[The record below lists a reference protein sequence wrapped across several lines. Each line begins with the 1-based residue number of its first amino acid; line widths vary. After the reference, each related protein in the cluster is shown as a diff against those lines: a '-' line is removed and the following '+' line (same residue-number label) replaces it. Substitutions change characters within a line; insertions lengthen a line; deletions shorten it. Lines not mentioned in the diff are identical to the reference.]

1 MYVYIDAI
9 HTVPFWSTLPLAP
22 HNVSL
27 PTVVPSHCGPLPLW
41 SPPTVVPSHCGPHP
55 GVPLVAYE
63 VVEHQGQLALNEL
76 QRGQLGLQLPARFG
90 SVEVDTASFLLRQQE
105 TAAAAAESNI
115 SPEQQGEGGRAGTA
129 PAHTRGLPGG
139 AKFCNLKN
147 PNPSP
152 KTHTNTNPRS
162 PYFVMRFIV
171 GYAVYVHV
179 YVP

>member
-1 MYVYIDAI
+1 M
-9 HTVPFWSTLPLAP
+9 
-22 HNVSL
+22 
-27 PTVVPSHCGPLPLW
+27 
-41 SPPTVVPSHCGPHP
+41 
-55 GVPLVAYE
+55 
-63 VVEHQGQLALNEL
+63 VEHQGQLALNEL

-90 SVEVDTASFLLRQQE
+90 SVEVDIASFLLRQQE
-105 TAAAAAESNI
+105 TAAAAAAAESNI
-115 SPEQQGEGGRAGTA
+115 PPEQQGEGGRAGTA

-171 GYAVYVHV
+171 GYAVD
-179 YVP
+179 VP